1 MKILD
6 VILEA
11 GDANVV
17 VIGDSI
23 AVGINGSSSPYAEG
37 GISTGEV
44 LKRVNAFI
52 ASGKAKGATVI
63 LSSGA
68 SNSVPIELEGGVK
81 KPGNGGLGPVA
92 QQLKALK
99 DAGANVVLVGTGSEK
114 SIAFPG
120 TVHTGGKKYVV
131 DLTGVN
137 QQLDAMATSAGVKF
151 LGPLEQFDSN
161 MHSGK
166 GDGIHPY
173 SGYKQLRQAGA
184 AASPTPAPAPVNK
197 GTADKIDVAPTPA
210 PVKKKEW
217 ARNPDG
223 SIKKYDDQGN
233 YIPGSYLQSVGINY
247 DPTSTPKKSNPE
259 NKPTTTAGETPA
271 VDTPAQGTTKP
282 TERAAVSLKFFIS
295 KGWTPAQAA
304 GIVGNLQAE
313 SGTNLDNTI
322 WGDKH
327 TSYGI
332 AQWRADRITR
342 YKKQFGK
349 DITKTSF
356 EEQLNYVQWEF
367 DHTESRAAGII
378 RTAKTAKEAAAYCD
392 EFYERSKGI
401 HRAKRIAY
409 SKNLLSTLT
418 A

>member
-11 GDANVV
+11 SDSNVV

-23 AVGINGSSSPYAEG
+23 AVGINGGSSPYAEG

-52 ASGKAKGATVI
+52 ATGKAKGATVI

-68 SNSVPIELEGGVK
+68 SNSVPIELEGGIK

-120 TVHTGGKKYVV
+120 TSHTGGKKYVV

-137 QQLDAMATSAGVKF
+137 QQLDAMASSAGVKF
-151 LGPLEQFDSN
+151 LGPLEQFDPN

-173 SGYKQLRQAGA
+173 GGYKQLKQAGT
-184 AASPTPAPAPVNK
+184 AASPTPAPTPAPVNK
-197 GTADKIDVAPTPA
+197 GTADKIDVSPA
-210 PVKKKEW
+210 PAKKKEW

-223 SIKKYDDQGN
+223 TIKKYDDQGN
-233 YIPGSYLQSVGINY
+233 YIPGSYDAAVGIY
-247 DPTSTPKKSNPE
+247 RDPGSVKKTEPAG
-259 NKPTTTAGETPA
+259 KPTTPTTTGA
-271 VDTPAQGTTKP
+271 DTPAAVTAKP
-282 TERAAVSLKFFIS
+282 TERAGVALKFFMS

-313 SGTNLDNTI
+313 SGANLDNTI

-349 DITKTSF
+349 DLTKTSF
-356 EEQLNYVQWEF
+356 EEQLKYVQWEF

-409 SKNLLSTLT
+409 SNNLLNTLT

>member
-11 GDANVV
+11 SDSNVV

-23 AVGINGSSSPYAEG
+23 AVGINGGSSPYAEG

-52 ASGKAKGATVI
+52 ATGKAKGATVI

-68 SNSVPIELEGGVK
+68 SNSVPIELEGGIK

-120 TVHTGGKKYVV
+120 TSHTGGKKYVV

-137 QQLDAMATSAGVKF
+137 QQLDAMASSAGVKF
-151 LGPLEQFDSN
+151 LGPLEQFDPN

-173 SGYKQLRQAGA
+173 GGYKQLKQAGT
-184 AASPTPAPAPVNK
+184 AASPTPAPTPAPVNK
-197 GTADKIDVAPTPA
+197 GTADKIDVTPA
-210 PVKKKEW
+210 PAKKKEW

-223 SIKKYDDQGN
+223 SIKQWDDNGK
-233 YIPGSYLQSVGINY
+233 YIPGSYLAARGYNI
-247 DPTSTPKKSNPE
+247 DPTLAKKTEPE
-259 NKPTTTAGETPA
+259 GKPITPTTPG

-282 TERAAVSLKFFIS
+282 TERAAVALKFFIS

-349 DITKTSF
+349 DLTKTSF

-409 SKNLLSTLT
+409 SNNLLNTLT

>member
-11 GDANVV
+11 SDSNVV

-23 AVGINGSSSPYAEG
+23 AVGINGGSSPYAEG

-44 LKRVNAFI
+44 LKRVNAFV
-52 ASGKAKGATVI
+52 ATGKAKGTTVI

-68 SNSVPIELEGGVK
+68 SNSVPIELEGGIK

-120 TVHTGGKKYVV
+120 TSHTGGKKYVV

-137 QQLDAMATSAGVKF
+137 QQLDAMASSAGVKF
-151 LGPLEQFDSN
+151 LGPLEQFDPN

-173 SGYKQLRQAGA
+173 RGYKQLKQAGTA
-184 AASPTPAPAPVNK
+184 VSPTPAPTPAPVNK
-197 GTADKIDVAPTPA
+197 GTADKIDVAPA

-223 SIKKYDDQGN
+223 SIKQYDDQGK
-233 YIPGSYLQSVGINY
+233 YIPGSYSADQGY
-247 DPTSTPKKSNPE
+247 DLDAIY
-259 NKPTTTAGETPA
+259 NKPNPGNKKTTDNPVTPSG
-271 VDTPAQGTTKP
+271 VDTPAAGTAKP
-282 TERAAVSLKFFIS
+282 TERAGVALKFFIS

-349 DITKTSF
+349 DLTKTSF

-409 SKNLLSTLT
+409 SNNLLNTLT

>member
-1 MKILD
+1 M
-6 VILEA
+6 EA
-11 GDANVV
+11 GDTDVV

-23 AVGINGSSSPYAEG
+23 AVGINGGESPYCKG
-37 GISTGEV
+37 GISTTEV
-44 LKRVNAFI
+44 LNRVHQFVK
-52 ASGKAKGATVI
+52 SGKAKGSTVI

-68 SNSVPIELEGGVK
+68 SNSSPTEWEDGSK
-81 KPGNGGLGPVA
+81 HPGNGGLSPVD

-99 DAGANVVLVGTGSEK
+99 DAGANVVLVGTGSGK
-114 SIAFPG
+114 SKQFPG
-120 TVHTGGKKYVV
+120 TDWTKGKKYTV

-137 QQLDAMATSAGVKF
+137 QQLQAMANAAGVKF
-151 LGPLEQFDSN
+151 LGPLEQFDPN
-161 MHSGK
+161 MHSGN

-173 SGYKQLRQAGA
+173 SGYKQLKQAGA
-184 AASPTPAPAPVNK
+184 SMKVAPAPAKK
-197 GTADKIDVAPTPA
+197 GTADKIDIA
-210 PVKKKEW
+210 PVTAKKTEW
-217 ARNPDG
+217 ERNPDG
-223 SIKKYDDQGN
+223 SIKQWDDNGK
-233 YIPGSYLQSVGINY
+233 YIPGSYLAARGYNIDPNWQSKKAGSAK
-247 DPTSTPKKSNPE
+247 TSP
-259 NKPTTTAGETPA
+259 GETSGTDLPA
-271 VDTPAQGTTKP
+271 SGSTKP
-282 TERAAVSLKFFIS
+282 TERAKAAVKFFMS

-313 SGTNLDNTI
+313 SGPDLDNTI

-342 YKKQFGK
+342 YKKNFGK
-349 DITKTSF
+349 DLTKTSF
-356 EEQLNYVQWEF
+356 EEQLEYVQWEF

-392 EFYERSKGI
+392 EYYERSKGI

-409 SKNLLSTLT
+409 SNNLMATLT